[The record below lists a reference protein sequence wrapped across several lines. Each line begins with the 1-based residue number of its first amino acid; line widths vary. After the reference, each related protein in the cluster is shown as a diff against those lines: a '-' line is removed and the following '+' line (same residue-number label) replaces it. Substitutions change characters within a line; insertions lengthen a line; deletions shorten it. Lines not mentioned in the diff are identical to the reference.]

1 MRPIPRFL
9 ALSLML
15 LAIFGCRNSNCPSLE
30 AFTDLIGKNDIA
42 LGKP

>member
-9 ALSLML
+9 AWSLML
-15 LAIFGCRNSNCPSLE
+15 SAIFGCSNSPSLE
-30 AFTDLIGKNDIA
+30 AFTDLVGKNDIA